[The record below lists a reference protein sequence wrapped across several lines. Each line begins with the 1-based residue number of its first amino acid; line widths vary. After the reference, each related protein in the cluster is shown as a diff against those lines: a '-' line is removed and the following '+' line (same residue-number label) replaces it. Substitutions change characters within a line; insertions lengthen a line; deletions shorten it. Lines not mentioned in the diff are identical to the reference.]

1 MRENIVFSYQTL
13 TLTRTTSPNSQ
24 SQEPWATT
32 GKTILVKFKD
42 DTKQAMQKKIPFS
55 FISNISQSRR
65 HVLFS

>member
-42 DTKQAMQKKIPFS
+42 DKDK
-55 FISNISQSRR
+55 
-65 HVLFS
+65 